1 MITVNGEQKE
11 GFDGM
16 LLTEFLEKEGYEIG
30 RVAVEINDEII
41 ARSHLGEVSVK
52 TGDRI
57 EVVSFVGGG

>member
-1 MITVNGEQKE
+1 MITVNGEQKD

-16 LLTEFLEKEGYEIG
+16 LLTELLEREGYEIR

-41 ARSHLGEVSVK
+41 PRAHLGEISVK
-52 TGDRI
+52 EGDRI

>member
-16 LLTEFLEKEGYEIG
+16 LLTQVLEREGYEIK

-41 ARSHLGEVSVK
+41 PRVHLGEISVK
-52 TGDRI
+52 KGDRI